1 MPLQAKAISMDPMAM
16 ALACEQR
23 NFFKAAAQMRGCPG
37 QKLDLDYSP
46 V

>member
-1 MPLQAKAISMDPMAM
+1 MGM

-37 QKLDLDYSP
+37 LKLD
-46 V
+46 